1 MSRTFAALTI
11 ASDAVIAPNKPATSS
26 NPSES
31 FTMPPPDIYFFDDS
45 HLGFMHSYNVSYVV
59 YLLTFDESNLLTLV
73 LESLF

>member
-31 FTMPPPDIYFFDDS
+31 FTMPPPDVYFFDVMIARS
-45 HLGFMHSYNVSYVV
+45 ICSFSSAIMNPPIHIVKVSSIV
-59 YLLTFDESNLLTLV
+59 T
-73 LESLF
+73 